1 MLKRYTDYSN
11 KELSEMTDEEIEKL
25 VDIECMLAGVVSKR
39 IEPIYMKDPDI
50 PEPDANVYKVGDFM
64 FTRLEDAE
72 RVKDCVNACESTCR
86 ISYDYAYGYE
96 NGYLVSY
103 SDPVS
108 VDKKSTY
115 TRDTYDRVKDI
126 FVKRD
131 KVKKDNEYLKK
142 QFNSESES
150 YKEIRDKVEN
160 AVYEAIKKQSE
171 LETAKIIYERYLNLS
186 NGDALTAEK
195 FFLETEFAG
204 FLNAIKG
211 CDEPCTT

>member
-1 MLKRYTDYSN
+1 M
-11 KELSEMTDEEIEKL
+11 
-25 VDIECMLAGVVSKR
+25 
-39 IEPIYMKDPDI
+39 
-50 PEPDANVYKVGDFM
+50 
-64 FTRLEDAE
+64 
-72 RVKDCVNACESTCR
+72 
-86 ISYDYAYGYE
+86 
-96 NGYLVSY
+96 
-103 SDPVS
+103 
-108 VDKKSTY
+108 
-115 TRDTYDRVKDI
+115 
-126 FVKRD
+126 
-131 KVKKDNEYLKK
+131 KK